1 MIISNRTEVR
11 KIEKNIYQKARDISG
26 YTQERAAELL
36 DLSVESIR
44 AYETDKTLP
53 NPHTVMQMVQIY
65 GVQHLSYQHLEKM
78 DKCKTLPKLIL
89 RSLEGASL
97 NYRKESR
104 DIDELWNKYEDIVHD
119 GVITIDE
126 VPPAERFLKELKEE
140 VAAATSMIYAVENA
154 IKKARE
160 EE

>member
-1 MIISNRTEVR
+1 
-11 KIEKNIYQKARDISG
+11 
-26 YTQERAAELL
+26 
-36 DLSVESIR
+36 
-44 AYETDKTLP
+44 
-53 NPHTVMQMVQIY
+53 
-65 GVQHLSYQHLEKM
+65 M